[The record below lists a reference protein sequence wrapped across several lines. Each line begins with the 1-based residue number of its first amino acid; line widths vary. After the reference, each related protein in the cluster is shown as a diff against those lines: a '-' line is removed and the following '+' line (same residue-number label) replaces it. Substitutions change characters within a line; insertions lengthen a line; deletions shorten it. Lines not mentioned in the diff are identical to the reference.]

1 MCRVENSEALF
12 YVNAA
17 VSVFLLL
24 LITITTFGVMLYRP
38 SAHNVGYYRLSGAYK
53 CDARAQNPSFIGNY
67 LQRYK
72 QK

>member
-1 MCRVENSEALF
+1 
-12 YVNAA
+12 
-17 VSVFLLL
+17 
-24 LITITTFGVMLYRP
+24 MLERWIIII
-38 SAHNVGYYRLSGAYK
+38 